1 MRHTAITALV
11 QAGVDLPTIQE
22 ISGHKTITMVLR
34 YAHVHGQ
41 HIDRGIK
48 VIAERCRTFRRT
60 KMAAR
65 LQRNYTQ
72 APTES
77 GHQIPQKTEN
87 EICEEELRSLE
98 AGSGIEPL
106 YEDLQSSA

>member
-34 YAHVHGQ
+34 YAYVHGQ

-48 VIAERCRTFRRT
+48 VIGRTLPELSPNKNGRAIT
-60 KMAAR
+60 
-65 LQRNYTQ
+65 
-72 APTES
+72 
-77 GHQIPQKTEN
+77 
-87 EICEEELRSLE
+87 EELHT
-98 AGSGIEPL
+98 GSHGERAPNPAKNRKRGL
-106 YEDLQSSA
+106 RRRA